1 MKTGPEQEGNIN
13 FWMFHLITF
22 GFPVDPLVYITYI
35 TSGGDQHS
43 VLVVSEVSLKRL
55 VCPQS
60 LRNKAFERIYV
71 V

>member
-43 VLVVSEVSLKRL
+43 VVAAAVSSLGFAPSGGR
-55 VCPQS
+55 VTASIC
-60 LRNKAFERIYV
+60 
-71 V
+71 